1 MEPDGTAQMGG
12 ITHPAV
18 DSALLGSKE
27 SEFGFGAPQNKRPI
41 RACNRRSV
49 LAGARRTADRVCL
62 IFLVRIRIHAV
73 ENDALEI

>member
-18 DSALLGSKE
+18 DGALLGTE
-27 SEFGFGAPQNKRPI
+27 DGEFGLGSPQNKGPI
-41 RACNRRSV
+41 RACDRRSV
-49 LAGARRTADRVCL
+49 LAGARRTADRVSL